1 MTALMRAINTSSS
14 CGAHVKVAEKLIAA
28 GPNLNLQNKVCMYK
42 SSADGVCSLFGIIVK
57 LTATG
62 RSPDVRTPQGQG
74 QLGMIHLYL
83 MGGGAWSAGQE
94 GCFD

>member
-42 SSADGVCSLFGIIVK
+42 SSADGVCSLFGHC
-57 LTATG
+57 
-62 RSPDVRTPQGQG
+62 DVRGW
-74 QLGMIHLYL
+74 LGTGLCNRCKIGYNV
-83 MGGGAWSAGQE
+83 
-94 GCFD
+94 